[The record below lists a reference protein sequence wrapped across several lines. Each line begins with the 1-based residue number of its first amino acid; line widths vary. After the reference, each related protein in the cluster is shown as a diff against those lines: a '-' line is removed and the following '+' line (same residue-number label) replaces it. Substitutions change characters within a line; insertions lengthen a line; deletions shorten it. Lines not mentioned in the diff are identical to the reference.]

1 MRTLLTVGIEAAC
14 IAGLIVAGKTA
25 VERVDLVGID
35 GVSAQAEVTP
45 PLCSYA
51 APIDVVDL
59 ACHARGLHAVNVLV
73 VDGDNRNTCISPVC
87 DLPFTPRIM
96 LPFPVGSPCF
106 KSETR
111 NVCQGP
117 AVCVMPSPEAP
128 NAAGQVIQKVGVCK

>member
-1 MRTLLTVGIEAAC
+1 MGRQPRRFVGYSLYLLGNGPSQFI
-14 IAGLIVAGKTA
+14 
-25 VERVDLVGID
+25 DLVGID

-87 DLPFTPRIM
+87 DLPFTP
-96 LPFPVGSPCF
+96 
-106 KSETR
+106 
-111 NVCQGP
+111 
-117 AVCVMPSPEAP
+117 
-128 NAAGQVIQKVGVCK
+128 